1 MACNS
6 CSTDHSLPK
15 GCKNNGACGAG
26 GCNTK
31 MNVFDWLVNMQQPP
45 GYQVFDVVEVRF
57 KNGRKDYFKTEE
69 QTPYQSGDIIAVE
82 GSPGHDIG
90 IVSLSGELV
99 RLQLKK
105 KGIPYESYEFKKA
118 FRKAKQQDVDKW
130 HAARDLEQ
138 PTMYKARI
146 IAGQLGLQMKISDVE
161 YQGDKSKAIFY
172 YTADDRVDFRELI
185 KLLAEEFKVRI
196 EMRQIGARQESA
208 RLGGIGSCG
217 RELCCSTW
225 LNDFR
230 SVSTSAARYQQLSLN
245 PMKLAGQCGKLK
257 CCLNY
262 ELDSYMDALK
272 DFPQNHEKLSVQN
285 GTAFLIKTDI
295 FKRKLFYQLPGE
307 GGGIVPLSPERVKEI
322 QHSAKNG
329 LLLNTENIQ
338 DLVEE
343 EKPVTK
349 GPDYENVV
357 GQDSLT
363 RFDKKKGRKKPR
375 QGNQN
380 RELIQNREEK
390 VNSSQNSPRSENQED
405 RPQMRTKRSSTDR
418 QQNNPNQRPQQARPP
433 RPQGESREK
442 PPQAQS
448 SGPRP
453 QTPRRNERRPRPQ
466 RPGETGDS
474 APKQKE

>member
-1 MACNS
+1 
-6 CSTDHSLPK
+6 
-15 GCKNNGACGAG
+15 
-26 GCNTK
+26 
-31 MNVFDWLVNMQQPP
+31 MNVFDWLMNMNQPA
-45 GYQVFDVVEVRF
+45 GHDNFDIIEVRF
-57 KNGRKDYFKTEE
+57 KNGRKDYFRTEA
-69 QTPYQSGDIIAVE
+69 QVSFQSGDIIAVE
-82 GSPGHDIG
+82 SSPGHDIG
-90 IVSLSGELV
+90 VVSLSGELV

-105 KGIPYESYEFKKA
+105 KGIQYTSYEFKKA
-118 FRKAKQQDVDKW
+118 FRKAKQQDIDKW
-130 HAARDLEQ
+130 HSARDLEQ

-161 YQGDKSKAIFY
+161 YQGDKTKATFY
-172 YTADDRVDFRELI
+172 YTAEDRVDFRELI

-262 ELDSYMDALK
+262 ELDSYVDALK
-272 DFPQNHEKLSVQN
+272 DFPQNHEKLPVAN

-295 FKRKLFYQLPGE
+295 FRRKLFYQLPGE
-307 GGGIVPLSPERVKEI
+307 GSKIIPLSPERVKEI
-322 QHSAKNG
+322 QDSLKSG
-329 LLLNTENIQ
+329 QLLNPETIL
-338 DLVEE
+338 DFVEE
-343 EKPVTK
+343 EKPEVK

-363 RFDKKKGRKKPR
+363 RFDKKKGKKKPR

-380 RELIQNREEK
+380 RENRNVSGAIQT
-390 VNSSQNSPRSENQED
+390 
-405 RPQMRTKRSSTDR
+405 RPET
-418 QQNNPNQRPQQARPP
+418 PNQRPQGRPQRPRPEQQQEGQAP
-433 RPQGESREK
+433 RQSQSQTPRQSQSQAPRQTQSQNPRHPQGERKER
-442 PPQAQS
+442 PPQDQN
-448 SGPRP
+448 
-453 QTPRRNERRPRPQ
+453 RRHERRQRPQ
-466 RPGETGDS
+466 RPGTGDS
-474 APKQKE
+474 STQKPTE

>member
-6 CSTDHSLPK
+6 CSTDNGLPK
-15 GCKNNGACGAG
+15 GCKNNGACGVG
-26 GCNTK
+26 GCNAK
-31 MNVFDWLVNMQQPP
+31 MNVFDWLVNMQQPA
-45 GYQVFDVVEVRF
+45 GVHTFDIIEVRF
-57 KNGRKDYFKTEE
+57 KNGRKDYFRTE
-69 QTPYQSGDIIAVE
+69 PGASHQSGDIIAVE

-90 IVSLSGELV
+90 VVSLVGELV

-105 KGIPYESYEFKKA
+105 KGIQYDSFEFKKA
-118 FRKAKQQDVDKW
+118 FRKAKQQDIDKW
-130 HAARDLEQ
+130 HSARELEQ

-161 YQGDKSKAIFY
+161 YQGDKSKATFY
-172 YTADDRVDFRELI
+172 YTAEDRVDFRELI

-262 ELDSYMDALK
+262 ELDSYMDALR
-272 DFPQNHEKLSVQN
+272 DFPQNHEKLAIQN

-295 FKRKLFYQLPGE
+295 FKRKLFYQMPGE
-307 GGGIVPLSPERVKEI
+307 GSKIIPLSPERVKEI
-322 QHSAKNG
+322 QESAKTG
-329 LLLNTENIQ
+329 LLLNPETIH
-338 DLVEE
+338 DFVEE
-343 EKPVTK
+343 EEPVAK
-349 GPDYENVV
+349 GPDFENVV

-363 RFDKKKGRKKPR
+363 RFDKKKSRRKPR
-375 QGNQN
+375 QGQHSKDNKNTSASVRQEGSAPTHQN
-380 RELIQNREEK
+380 RQNR
-390 VNSSQNSPRSENQED
+390 QRPPANQ
-405 RPQMRTKRSSTDR
+405 QGTSG
-418 QQNNPNQRPQQARPP
+418 RPQQT
-433 RPQGESREK
+433 RPQGAQGERRE
-442 PPQAQS
+442 
-448 SGPRP
+448 RP
-453 QTPRRNERRPRPQ
+453 QQPNEKSPQQGQQRRNERRPRPQ
-466 RPGETGDS
+466 RPGGSGDS
-474 APKQKE
+474 PQKPQE